1 MLLQSRP
8 VMIGQIRLRSSPI
21 SEFQPGV
28 RKEPMMYRRPL
39 LILQA
44 LILLTSLFA
53 VTGTSHAADE
63 KPWNVV
69 FFLVDD
75 LGWTDLGCYGSDY
88 YQSPNIDQL
97 AAEGMKFTQNYSAC
111 NACSPT

>member
-1 MLLQSRP
+1 
-8 VMIGQIRLRSSPI
+8 
-21 SEFQPGV
+21 
-28 RKEPMMYRRPL
+28 MMYRRPL

-53 VTGTSHAADE
+53 VTGTSHATADE

-97 AAEGMKFTQNYSAC
+97 AAEG
-111 NACSPT
+111 